1 VKHWPHLKLLSTIA
15 RASIS
20 TSIAIALAALI
31 SIFARPPVAAAIVVS
46 GSMVYQNSKPAEHRQ
61 LHFENRATGDMF
73 IAPTDDTG
81 NFSVDLPPG
90 LYDLRAERGVILK
103 YRVNVEQDPVDIGRV
118 VEPVPLDVHR
128 IFQHESVGEEIVNSP
143 APSTANLTGRPLE
156 AMRYG
161 HEAAEQYGAPV
172 GTPVPHLHV
181 GAKGVEG
188 MPVEGE
194 PSAAATGAAA
204 SPPPL

>member
-1 VKHWPHLKLLSTIA
+1 MKHWPHLKLSSTAA
-15 RASIS
+15 RG
-20 TSIAIALAALI
+20 SIAIALGTLVSVFAGPRAA
-31 SIFARPPVAAAIVVS
+31 AAAIVS
-46 GSMVYQNSKPAEHRQ
+46 GNFVYQNSKPAEHRQ

-73 IAPTDDTG
+73 IAPTDDSG

-103 YRVNVEQDPVDIGRV
+103 YRVNVENEPLEIGRV

-128 IFQHESVGEEIVNSP
+128 IFQHESVGEDLVKSP
-143 APSTANLTGRPLE
+143 APSTANLSGRPLE

-161 HEAAEQYGAPV
+161 YQAAEPYGAPV
-172 GTPVPHLHV
+172 GTPVPRGHI

-188 MPVEGE
+188 MQLEDQ
-194 PSAAATGAAA
+194 PSAAATGALT

>member
-1 VKHWPHLKLLSTIA
+1 VKHWPHRKLASTIS

-20 TSIAIALAALI
+20 VAIALAALI
-31 SIFARPPVAAAIVVS
+31 CILALPRTAAAVIVS

-73 IAPTDDTG
+73 IAPTDDSG
-81 NFSVDLPPG
+81 DFSIDLPPG

-103 YRVNVEQDPVDIGRV
+103 YRVNVEQEPVNIGRV

-161 HEAAEQYGAPV
+161 HGAAEGYGAPV
-172 GTPVPHLHV
+172 GTPVPHGHV

-188 MPVEGE
+188 MPGE
-194 PSAAATGAAA
+194 DQPSAAPTDAAA

>member
-1 VKHWPHLKLLSTIA
+1 VNHWRHFRLSGA
-15 RASIS
+15 YPRAAL
-20 TSIAIALAALI
+20 AIALATAL
-31 SIFARPPVAAAIVVS
+31 SVFAAPRNAGAVIVT
-46 GSMVYQNSKPAEHRQ
+46 GNFVYQNSKPAEHRQ

-73 IAPTDDTG
+73 IAPTGDSGD
-81 NFSVDLPPG
+81 FSVDLPPG

-103 YRVNVEQDPVDIGRV
+103 YRVNVEQEPVNIGRV

-156 AMRYG
+156 ALRYG
-161 HEAAEQYGAPV
+161 HAAAEQYGAPV
-172 GTPVPHLHV
+172 GTPIPRTHV

-188 MPVEGE
+188 MTLEDQ
-194 PSAAATGAAA
+194 PSAAPTGAAM